1 MAPLVSKQP
10 AAWLQR
16 EDVPVVIN
24 SYNRLGCLREL
35 IAWLVRAGQ
44 RQLYVVDN
52 ASKYPPLLTYLDWLH
67 ASKVATVVRL
77 SENAGHL
84 AVWRHCILDRLGID
98 SEFVYT
104 DPDVVPA
111 DSCPSDVIGTL
122 QSVLADNEQIAVA
135 GLGLRLDDLPDSY
148 RHKAQAID
156 WERQFWLAPAAP
168 GLFLAPIDTTFAL
181 YRPGSGHCLG
191 HPSIRTG
198 WPYVAAHRGWYAD
211 EARLSD
217 EDLFYRRTAARGT
230 SNWSIPAV
238 PEWLT
243 MAARERAGQQP
254 CLIQVTR
261 PGVVLP
267 GYVAAGGDGDI
278 ALPSASVDGVYVADE
293 PSHLTENPR
302 LRSELRRVVK
312 ADGRLVVHTG
322 PLERTAMC
330 AILRQEPGWMAGW
343 RLRRAVVAMKGA
355 QVAMADAGLGHP
367 IDALMLHLDPALEAS
382 PEVQPDIEFG
392 SLDYWPGFA
401 AA

>member
-1 MAPLVSKQP
+1 MSIINHDRPVAPLVSKQP

-52 ASKYPPLLTYLDWLH
+52 ASKYPPLLTYLAWLH

-111 DSCPSDVIGTL
+111 DSCPSDVIGML

-168 GLFLAPIDTTFAL
+168 GFF
-181 YRPGSGHCLG
+181 RPRSIPRSRYIGRAEAIASGTHRFVRAG
-191 HPSIRTG
+191 PT
-198 WPYVAAHRGWYAD
+198 AHRGWYAD

-217 EDLFYRRTAARGT
+217 
-230 SNWSIPAV
+230 
-238 PEWLT
+238 
-243 MAARERAGQQP
+243 
-254 CLIQVTR
+254 
-261 PGVVLP
+261 
-267 GYVAAGGDGDI
+267 
-278 ALPSASVDGVYVADE
+278 
-293 PSHLTENPR
+293 
-302 LRSELRRVVK
+302 
-312 ADGRLVVHTG
+312 
-322 PLERTAMC
+322 
-330 AILRQEPGWMAGW
+330 
-343 RLRRAVVAMKGA
+343 
-355 QVAMADAGLGHP
+355 
-367 IDALMLHLDPALEAS
+367 
-382 PEVQPDIEFG
+382 
-392 SLDYWPGFA
+392 
-401 AA
+401 